1 MIDINERKNIKEVY
15 DNYNDLGKKE
25 VTVCRLDKK
34 FKNFKKHSF
43 YRT

>member
-15 DNYNDLGKKE
+15 NNYNDLDKKE

-34 FKNFKKHSF
+34 LKDFKKHSF

>member
-1 MIDINERKNIKEVY
+1 MIDINERTNIKNIY
-15 DNYNDLGKKE
+15 DKYNDLDKKE

-34 FKNFKKHSF
+34 FKNFKKYSI